1 YMVPR
6 LIMELKEI
14 PLTSNGKADKKKLPN
29 PEASDLIDTLYVPPG
44 THLEEIIVGLWK
56 KLLGLERIGIHDN
69 FFELGGNSLLAQ
81 KTVALL
87 LSEDIRLP
95 ITKLYQHPTA
105 AGIAAFVQSG
115 STSTR
120 KTKIGKRSPGK
131 DIAVIAMAGRFPGA
145 NTIEE
150 LRQNLKE
157 GKESI
162 SIFSADEIDISI
174 PESLKNSPLYVKARC
189 IIDGADQFDYQFFGI
204 NKKIAEAMDPQH
216 RKFLEVSWEAL
227 ESAGY
232 LSEE

>member
-1 YMVPR
+1 
-6 LIMELKEI
+6 
-14 PLTSNGKADKKKLPN
+14 
-29 PEASDLIDTLYVPPG
+29 
-44 THLEEIIVGLWK
+44 
-56 KLLGLERIGIHDN
+56 DN

-131 DIAVIAMAGRFPGA
+131 DIAVVAMAGRFPGA

-150 LRQNLKE
+150 LWENLKE

-162 SIFSADEIDISI
+162 SFFSAEEIDISI
-174 PESLKNSPLYVKARC
+174 PESLKNSPLYVKARG

-232 LSEE
+232 LSEESRESVGVYAGCSSNTYFNHNIYPNAEVRERIGDFNVLTLNHKDFLASRVAY